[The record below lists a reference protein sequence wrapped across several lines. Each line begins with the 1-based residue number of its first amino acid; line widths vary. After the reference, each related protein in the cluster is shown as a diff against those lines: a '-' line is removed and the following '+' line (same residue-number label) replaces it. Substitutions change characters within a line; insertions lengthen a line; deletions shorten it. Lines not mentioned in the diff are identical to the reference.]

1 MKRSHGT
8 PYNARLRSMRARY
21 SSRELEG
28 YDLIWAVIHCFFRYG
43 LTVRDTADVLNRSV
57 EDIEYAISV
66 AEQNAQ

>member
-1 MKRSHGT
+1 
-8 PYNARLRSMRARY
+8 MRARY